1 MMFLVGGV
9 GVMIALI
16 AVIAKAFLNIEKD
29 DTILRE
35 GYEELKLEKIK
46 NKKEKAIMIS
56 PS

>member
-1 MMFLVGGV
+1 MFLVGGV